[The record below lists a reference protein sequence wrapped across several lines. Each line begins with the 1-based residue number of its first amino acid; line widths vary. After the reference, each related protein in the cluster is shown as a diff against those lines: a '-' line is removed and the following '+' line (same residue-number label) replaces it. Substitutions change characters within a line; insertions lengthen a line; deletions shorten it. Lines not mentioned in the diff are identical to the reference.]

1 MISNTFKYALKES
14 RVYLDIEDTENEVVL
29 IIKNVSAYE
38 LNVTPDKLIE
48 RFKRGDES
56 RTSDG
61 SGLGLSIAKSLIEIQ
76 NGSLNIEI
84 DGDFFKAIIKMP
96 KLL

>member
-38 LNVTPDKLIE
+38 LNVTPDELIE